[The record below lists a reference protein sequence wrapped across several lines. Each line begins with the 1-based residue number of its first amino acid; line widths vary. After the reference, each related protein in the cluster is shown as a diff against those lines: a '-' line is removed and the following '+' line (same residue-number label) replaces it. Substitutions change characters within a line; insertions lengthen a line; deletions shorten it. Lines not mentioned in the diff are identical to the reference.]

1 MPFTKE
7 SVPQAHAECAVDCGG
22 ARTGGT
28 CSAAARAKSAAA
40 GKRHDEVLRSRLRD
54 HGISERGHRGRESSP
69 RWWVEQFSKN
79 PQYMELLAGVAF
91 RAPDTCMTEKRRWP
105 WYATRCMEA
114 LLLFVGISL
123 SLGSWWGLF
132 VFLLFIPA
140 LVWRMFDEEHFLAK
154 NLPGYS
160 EYLNK
165 VKYRLI
171 PGVW

>member
-1 MPFTKE
+1 
-7 SVPQAHAECAVDCGG
+7 
-22 ARTGGT
+22 
-28 CSAAARAKSAAA
+28 
-40 GKRHDEVLRSRLRD
+40 
-54 HGISERGHRGRESSP
+54 
-69 RWWVEQFSKN
+69 
-79 PQYMELLAGVAF
+79 
-91 RAPDTCMTEKRRWP
+91 
-105 WYATRCMEA
+105 
-114 LLLFVGISL
+114 LFVGISL